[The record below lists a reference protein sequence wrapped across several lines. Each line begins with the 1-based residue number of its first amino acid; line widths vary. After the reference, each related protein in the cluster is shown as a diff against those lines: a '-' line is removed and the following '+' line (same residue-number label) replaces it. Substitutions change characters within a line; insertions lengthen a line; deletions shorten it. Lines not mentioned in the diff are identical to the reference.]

1 MSTTP
6 KAAPAYTEYHPRWYR
21 KRVSTYWWMG
31 NWKYLKFILRELSS
45 IAVALG
51 VGLTLLEINALRH
64 GPEAYARLQQQLASV
79 PLLAISA
86 ITLIFV
92 TFHTITWFNLAP
104 SAMAVRVGGKR
115 VPGFMIAAPNYAAW
129 IVVSAFI
136 AWFLLRP

>member
-1 MSTTP
+1 MSSAP
-6 KAAPAYTEYHPRWYR
+6 KTAPAYTEFHPRWYR

-45 IAVALG
+45 IAVALS
-51 VGLTLLEINALRH
+51 VGLTMLEINALRH
-64 GPEAYARLQQQLASV
+64 GPEAYERLQQRLASL

-92 TFHTITWFNLAP
+92 TFHTVTWFNLAP
-104 SAMAVRVGGKR
+104 SAMAVRVRGKR
-115 VPGFMIAAPNYAAW
+115 VPGFMISAPNYAAW
-129 IVVSAFI
+129 MVVSAFI